1 MLAVLSPAKALDFSP
16 SELSVHPT
24 EPVMMHD
31 ASMLMRTTRG
41 LSQKRIRELM
51 NLSPELA
58 KLNHER
64 YHSFE
69 LPFDT
74 DNALPAGLAFNG
86 DVYRGL
92 DARTLSARQ
101 LEWAQERLAILSGM
115 FGLLRPLDLI
125 QPYRLEMGTR
135 LKTRRGESLYAFWGE
150 RIAKQIKA
158 KLAQHDDPTLVNLAS
173 NEYFKAAKSKTLST
187 PVVECVFEDWKKHAD
202 EGTTIG
208 FLAKYARGLMARYI
222 VTEGIDRAEGLKSF
236 NSERYTFQPS
246 RSTESRWIFSRK
258 FIPVEP
264 ARSSA

>member
-1 MLAVLSPAKALDFSP
+1 MLTVLSPAKALDFSP
-16 SELSVHPT
+16 SSLSVDPT
-24 EPVMMHD
+24 EPVMMRE

-51 NLSPELA
+51 SLSPELA

-69 LPFDT
+69 LPFNP

-92 DARTLSARQ
+92 DARTLSVRQ
-101 LEWAQERLAILSGM
+101 LEWAQDRLAILSGM

-135 LKTRRGESLYAFWGE
+135 LKTRRGENLYAFWGD
-150 RIAKQIKA
+150 RIANQIKE
-158 KLAQHDDPTLVNLAS
+158 KLGEHDDPTLVNLAS
-173 NEYFKAAKSKTLST
+173 NEYFKAAKSKKLKT
-187 PVVECVFEDWKKHAD
+187 PVVECVFEDWKTSAN
-202 EGTTIG
+202 EGTVIG

-222 VTEGIDRAEGLKSF
+222 VTERIDRVEGLKDF
-236 NSERYTFQPS
+236 DSERYAFRPS
-246 RSTESRWIFSRK
+246 RSTASRWVFSRK
-258 FIPVEP
+258 FVPVKQP
-264 ARSSA
+264 G

>member
-16 SELSVHPT
+16 SRLSVQPT

-31 ASMLMRTTRG
+31 ASILMRTTRG

-69 LPFDT
+69 LPFDAN
-74 DNALPAGLAFNG
+74 NALPAGLAFNG

-92 DARTLSARQ
+92 DARTLSIEQ
-101 LEWAQERLAILSGM
+101 LEWAQDRLAILSGL

-125 QPYRLEMGTR
+125 QPYRLEMGTQ
-135 LKTRRGESLYAFWGE
+135 LKTRRGENLYAFWGE
-150 RIAKQIKA
+150 RIAKQIKT
-158 KLAQHDDPTLVNLAS
+158 KLAEHDDPTLVNLAS
-173 NEYFKAAKSKTLST
+173 NEYFKAARSKRLKT
-187 PVVECVFEDWKKHAD
+187 PVIECVFEDWKTHAD
-202 EGTTIG
+202 EGTVIG

-222 VTEGIDRAEGLKSF
+222 VTERVECTEGLKDF
-236 NSERYTFQPS
+236 NLERYTFQSS
-246 RSTESRWIFSRK
+246 RSTTSRWVFSRR
-258 FIPVEP
+258 FVP
-264 ARSSA
+264 AEQTRKST